1 MDDLIYSSFYQSAL
15 FDMFMAK
22 GHLYNQKDCLELC
35 QQHFYILNCN
45 CTLTQYFS
53 LFDQK
58 NCNTVDELDCAFD
71 VFFNVINKPGFFEL
85 KCYTFCPL
93 ECNMTN
99 FNAFITLSDFSKDIY
114 VDVVQARE
122 NFRSKYDA
130 KTLDANAVRNRLL
143 RVNIFYDSLS
153 YTHITESVSM
163 NGVSLLA
170 AIGGFMGM
178 FLGMSLMTLVE
189 ILEIFLRI
197 ILKKN

>member
-1 MDDLIYSSFYQSAL
+1 MFDLFLS
-15 FDMFMAK
+15 K
-22 GHLYNQKDCLELC
+22 GHRYQQKDCLELC
-35 QQHFYILNCN
+35 QQHFYIRNCN

-53 LFDQK
+53 LFDEK
-58 NCNTVDELDCAFD
+58 ICNTVEEWDCAFD
-71 VFFNVINKPGFFEL
+71 VFFNLINKPGFFEL

-93 ECNMTN
+93 ECNTTD
-99 FNAFITLSDFSKDIY
+99 FNAFITQNGFSKDLYI
-114 VDVVQARE
+114 DVIQSKA
-122 NFRSKYDA
+122 NFRSQYDN
-130 KTLDANAVRNRLL
+130 KTLDTSKVLKRLL

-153 YTHITESVSM
+153 YTQITESVSM

-197 ILKKN
+197 VLKRN